1 MRNTNSITKESGNF
15 MNETTVP
22 EVDSENRPIV
32 EFVGKEFEKFTNEM
46 VAIAK
51 AQGYELA
58 FDSGI
63 EIYIRRLG
71 TQPGK
76 SSN

>member
-1 MRNTNSITKESGNF
+1 
-15 MNETTVP
+15 MNETTVL

-32 EFVGKEFEKFTNEM
+32 EFIGKELEKFTNEM